1 MAPSPAALTGCDLI
15 SQSQELIR
23 MNRTLWIFTLV
34 AVWSVQGIAEE
45 DGFPTA
51 KDVSRRLP
59 VPTPVD
65 AIPLE
70 KLKTLAARDPGA
82 EYDPNR
88 FMRGEFQQRNAC
100 WIVFQHDADRPT
112 HVMPPELTNPLW

>member
-1 MAPSPAALTGCDLI
+1 
-15 SQSQELIR
+15 

-34 AVWSVQGIAEE
+34 AVWSVEGIAEE

-51 KDVSRRLP
+51 KDVSRHLP

-65 AIPLE
+65 SIPLE

-88 FMRGEFQQRNAC
+88 FITPPMPIAIRQQ
-100 WIVFQHDADRPT
+100 Q
-112 HVMPPELTNPLW
+112 